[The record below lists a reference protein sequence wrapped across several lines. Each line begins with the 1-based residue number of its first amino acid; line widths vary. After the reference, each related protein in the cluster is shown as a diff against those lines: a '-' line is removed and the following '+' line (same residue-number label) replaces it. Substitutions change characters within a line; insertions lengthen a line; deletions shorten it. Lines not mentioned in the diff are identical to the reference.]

1 MGKRIGRNRH
11 RLRMPQGASWAES
24 LQNELGIRSP
34 SFDGRCA
41 YCGKLVKPGQWH
53 WMRDEFGQ
61 LVKKCNNERYCSAHR
76 KAECERSF
84 RKAMML
90 YGIHC

>member
-1 MGKRIGRNRH
+1 MGKRIGRSRH

-61 LVKKCNNERYCSAHR
+61 LVKSAIMSGIVQPIGKRNVSGLSERR
-76 KAECERSF
+76 
-84 RKAMML
+84 
-90 YGIHC
+90 